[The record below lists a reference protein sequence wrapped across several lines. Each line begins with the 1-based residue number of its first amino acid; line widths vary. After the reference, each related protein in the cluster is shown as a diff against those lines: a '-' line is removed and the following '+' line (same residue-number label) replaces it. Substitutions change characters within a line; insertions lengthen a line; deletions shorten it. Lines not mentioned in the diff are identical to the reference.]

1 MAHASAQKSALM
13 TSHFSVAE
21 DLGGFA
27 LFAVALVLLLWTLLL
42 GFELWRQRGSRVGV
56 ALSGA
61 LALACVL
68 LAVLRPVRV
77 KTRASM
83 VGPRVVVLV
92 DRSRRLLLPEGASTR
107 EARAR
112 EVVAR
117 LGKVFAGARLSLF
130 GFAEGEPVP
139 LSPDDRSAPHQ
150 DDSDLAAALGAVART
165 SGERPQAVVVV
176 SDGRLLRPASDV
188 SDAELARLLGQTG
201 VPVHTVGLARS
212 APPDAQI
219 RAVQNA
225 GVAVAHQPLSLR
237 VDIACTGGLKCEDVP
252 VTVRELRQGEEPF
265 VLAEGVAKLQ
275 GKELATVDLE
285 ITLERAGARIVEVA
299 LRSPEGDRVP
309 ENDRRILTFNV
320 TRDRVRLLHVA
331 GRPTY
336 DVRSLR
342 MWLKSNESVDLV
354 AFFILRTRQS
364 TPMTSDDSEEL
375 ALIPFPVKDLFTEH
389 LPSFDAVVLQDI
401 DAVTY
406 DLAQYLP
413 ALERYVRSGGG
424 IIMVGGPSA
433 FAGGGYARS
442 SLERVLPTE
451 IGEPDKPFDLSE
463 LVPRYTDAGRV
474 APVLGPVRDLVAED
488 LPKMVGS
495 NTLGRARDGAIVLWE
510 HPQRRAGSEP
520 MPVLALG
527 DAGDGRAISLA
538 VDGTHQLAFSEFA
551 ERTAG
556 RAYGALW
563 DGLLGWLMRDPRYE
577 AARIELVG
585 PCVAGENARLR
596 VTRLPGTQGD
606 VALEVEPLRADARQK
621 ITRSAKIP
629 ASGIV
634 EMDAGPLA
642 AGGYTARARVGQ
654 APATRFDFACE
665 RGGSAWSDSRPDSE
679 RLERIARASGGKFV
693 DAERV
698 NQLPMPPPTEVAAQR
713 EVAPVLPPWVWAL
726 MASAALGWHWIARR
740 RAGLV

>member
-1 MAHASAQKSALM
+1 M

-21 DLGGFA
+21 DLGAFA
-27 LFAVALVLLLWTLLL
+27 LISIGVVLALWTLLL
-42 GFELWRQRGSRVGV
+42 GFELWRQRGGRGAV

-61 LALACVL
+61 VALVFVL

-83 VGPRVVVLV
+83 VGPRVAVLV

-107 EARAR
+107 DAAAH
-112 EVVAR
+112 EVMAR
-117 LGKVFAGARLSLF
+117 LGKVFAGARVSLF
-130 GFAEGEPVP
+130 GFSEGEPVP
-139 LSPDDRSAPHQ
+139 LSPDDRSSPQ
-150 DDSDLAAALGAVART
+150 KDDSDLAAALGAVAHA

-176 SDGRLLRPASDV
+176 SDGRLLRPASDS
-188 SDAELARLLGQTG
+188 SDAELARLVAQVG
-201 VPVHTVGLARS
+201 VPVHTVALAHT
-212 APPDAQI
+212 ALPDAQI
-219 RAVQNA
+219 RAVHNA
-225 GVAVAHQPLSLR
+225 GVAVAHQPLALR
-237 VDIACTGGLKCEDVP
+237 VDIACTGGLACEGLP
-252 VTVRELRQGEEPF
+252 VTVRELRQGEEPA

-275 GKELATVDLE
+275 GKELATVELE

-299 LRSPEGDRVP
+299 IRSPEGDRVP
-309 ENDRRILTFNV
+309 ENDRRILTFTV
-320 TRDRVRLLHVA
+320 TRERVRLLHVA

-364 TPMTSDDSEEL
+364 SPMTSDDSEEL
-375 ALIPFPVKDLFTEH
+375 ALIPFPVRDLFTEH

-406 DLAQYLP
+406 ELAQYLP

-451 IGEPDKPFDLSE
+451 LGEPDKPFDLAE
-463 LVPRYTDAGRV
+463 FVPRYTDAGRV
-474 APVLGPVRDLVAED
+474 APVLGPLRDLVGED

-510 HPQRRAGSEP
+510 HPQRRVGSEP
-520 MPVLALG
+520 MPVLALS

-538 VDGTHQLAFSEFA
+538 VDGTHQLAFSEYA

-585 PCVAGENARLR
+585 PCVAGESARLR
-596 VTRLPGTQGD
+596 LTRLPGTQGD
-606 VALEVEPLRADARQK
+606 VALEIEPLSASAREK

-629 ASGIV
+629 ASGVV
-634 EMDAGPLA
+634 ELEVGPLA
-642 AGGYTARARVGQ
+642 PGGYAARTRVGQ

-665 RGGSAWSDSRPDSE
+665 RGGSAWSDSRPDAE
-679 RLERIARASGGKFV
+679 RLARIARVSGGKSV
-693 DAERV
+693 DVAHLGD
-698 NQLPMPPPTEVAAQR
+698 LPMPPPTEVAAQR
-713 EVAPVLPPWVWAL
+713 EVAPVLSPWIWAL
-726 MASAALGWHWIARR
+726 AASAALGWHWIARR
-740 RAGLV
+740 RAGLA